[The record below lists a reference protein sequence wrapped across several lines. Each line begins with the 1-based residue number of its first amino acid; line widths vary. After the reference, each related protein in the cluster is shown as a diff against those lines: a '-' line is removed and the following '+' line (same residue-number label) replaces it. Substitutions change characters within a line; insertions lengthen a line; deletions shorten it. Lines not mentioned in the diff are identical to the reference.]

1 MGSNL
6 FKLNRKLYNLCQ
18 NVEFYRSYNF
28 IMKMINKDNL
38 SDEILTELIIEMRNK
53 SQTNINNIFYYKNI
67 INHANN
73 KLRDASGL
81 IRLDSNIENF
91 HFLLDI
97 INTRILNNDNNIY
110 PLTNHFLITYEDYIN
125 ETLKNNLN
133 FDIDINKL
141 IKVVLVNKDYKLLGN
156 IMDSNYNKNISNQNI
171 NNISLFLKNK
181 DYNYTTTT
189 NNVIDLPSEVINL
202 YNEIYPNQLVN
213 ENENN
218 NIIYDPEFLLNSY
231 DDDVIKKYIDS
242 LNVNFINRTSLAS
255 PNYDILSAMINLNKL
270 DFSLTIFNKS
280 SYQPINK
287 KLRSKVIEVNS
298 YNMIEFAPRL
308 NTNIRLS
315 IQNKLYY
322 LLYKIISADKIDSL
336 HVNVLYDIIMEMQTY
351 KLNNKDS
358 NLCDLILDTILL
370 KIATNKLLIYR
381 TNKQKLDRD
390 YLNYLSKD
398 GALQL
403 IEEIIGDYETTMEEV
418 LDHEPDRWVKKGI

>member
-53 SQTNINNIFYYKNI
+53 FQTNINNIFYYKNI

-125 ETLKNNLN
+125 KTLKNNLN